1 MTHSPSNGLS
11 AAEARTIALTAQ
23 GFAGPRADPEP
34 AGADLIHAATDL
46 GAVQIDAVNV
56 LIRSHYLPF
65 YSRLGSYDRDLLDD
79 LCYRRHALFE
89 YPGHAASFLPAELH
103 PALRWRMAGYA
114 AHKNWAAFRARVEGE
129 RPGYLAALET
139 EIADRGPLAYT
150 ELADQG
156 RRDKQTVA
164 TKYAESSLLWY
175 RWSDGK
181 SALEWLHLTGRLA
194 IAGRRGFEPRYDL
207 AERVIAAE
215 VLAAPTPPEA
225 DAQRLLVLTAMRALG
240 VAMVRDVADY
250 FRMPVA
256 VTRARLRELAEA
268 GLIQPVTVEGWVRE
282 AYLYPVAAPS
292 AVTVQARAL
301 LSPFDSLIW
310 ERDRTRRLFGFEH
323 VFELY
328 VKPARRRYG
337 YYVLPFLLGDQIVGR
352 VDLKADRAAG
362 ALLVQAAHLEPGAS
376 PGLVTPALAAEL
388 RTLATW
394 LNLDTIEV
402 RDRGD
407 LAASLRRA
415 SGLPGPSG
423 LRGASG

>member
-1 MTHSPSNGLS
+1 MTNSPGNDVS

-23 GFAGPRADPEP
+23 GFGRPRGDLEEAVAG
-34 AGADLIHAATDL
+34 GVLQVAADL

-89 YPGHAASFLPAELH
+89 YPGHAASFLPADLH

-129 RPGYLAALET
+129 RPGYLAAVEA

-156 RRDKQTVA
+156 RRDKQSVA
-164 TKYAESSLLWY
+164 TTYAESSLLWY

-207 AERVIAAE
+207 AERVIAPE
-215 VLAAPTPPEA
+215 VLAVPTPPAA
-225 DAQRLLVLTAMRALG
+225 DGQRQLVLTAMRALG
-240 VAMVRDVADY
+240 VAAVRDVADY

-256 VTRARLRELAEA
+256 VTRARLRELLDTGDIEQASVA
-268 GLIQPVTVEGWVRE
+268 GWPGE
-282 AYLYPVAAPS
+282 AYLYPAAASAAP
-292 AVTVQARAL
+292 VQARAL

-310 ERDRTRRLFGFEH
+310 ERERTRRLFGFEH

-337 YYVLPFLLGDQIVGR
+337 YYVLPFLLGDRLVAR

-362 ALLVQAAHLEPGAS
+362 TLLVQAAHLEPGAS
-376 PGLVTPALAAEL
+376 PASVAPALAAEL
-388 RTLATW
+388 RALATW
-394 LNLDTIEV
+394 LSLDTIEV
-402 RDRGD
+402 RNHGD
-407 LAASLRRA
+407 LAAILRRQ
-415 SGLPGPSG
+415 S
-423 LRGASG
+423 